1 MLDIETLRPFVALM
15 EGEITYDMH
24 SDTYRVHV
32 SLGGGRF
39 ATASFGPTDSMDLAL
54 LVLADLANTRNEAT
68 NG

>member
-39 ATASFGPTDSMDLAL
+39 ATASFGPMDSLDLAL
-54 LVLADLANTRNEAT
+54 LVLSDLANTRLEESH
-68 NG
+68 G